1 VQDAVLFLK
10 GGSHVIQ
17 LILFLF
23 IGALLLSSVFLLA
36 RRGSRAE
43 GNAQVLVE
51 ARQALNAL
59 QVGLLPR
66 ELVGRI
72 FADDD
77 REYVASAAPGP
88 LYQLF
93 LNERKKVALSWVN
106 QVRAQVLSLQ
116 RFHLG
121 EARFY
126 TRLSLRAEIELAC
139 GFMELRVAC
148 RALQCLVYLAGPF
161 AAPRMV
167 GATATVAARVCEIS
181 EKSLA
186 FLNPVQFRPLADR
199 SVGL

>member
-1 VQDAVLFLK
+1 M
-10 GGSHVIQ
+10 IQ
-17 LILFLF
+17 LIFFLLV
-23 IGALLLSSVFLLA
+23 GALLLSSLFFLA

-43 GNAQVLVE
+43 GNARVLVE

-66 ELVGRI
+66 ELVARI
-72 FADDD
+72 FANDD

-88 LYQLF
+88 LYELF

-106 QVRAQVLSLQ
+106 QVHTQVLSLK

-121 EARFY
+121 AARFY
-126 TRLSLRAEIELAC
+126 TRLSLRTEIELAWH
-139 GFMELRVAC
+139 FAALLIAC
-148 RALQCLVYLAGPF
+148 RAVQLVVYLGGPF

-167 GATATVAARVCEIS
+167 GTTATVAAKVCEIS

-186 FLNPVQFRPLADR
+186 FLNPVQFGPVADR

>member
-1 VQDAVLFLK
+1 MIELIFFLIV
-10 GGSHVIQ
+10 GV
-17 LILFLF
+17 
-23 IGALLLSSVFLLA
+23 LLLSSLFFLA

-59 QVGLLPR
+59 QVGLLPH

-72 FADDD
+72 FANDD
-77 REYVASAAPGP
+77 REYVASTAPRP
-88 LYQLF
+88 LYELF
-93 LNERKKVALSWVN
+93 LSERKKVALSWVN
-106 QVRAQVLSLQ
+106 QVRTQVLSLK

-121 EARFY
+121 AARFY
-126 TRLSLRAEIELAC
+126 TRLSVRTEIELAWH
-139 GFMELRVAC
+139 FTALLTAC
-148 RALQCLVYLAGPF
+148 RALQCLIYVAGPF

-186 FLNPVQFRPLADR
+186 FLNPVQFGPLPDR

>member
-1 VQDAVLFLK
+1 M
-10 GGSHVIQ
+10 IQ
-17 LILFLF
+17 LIFFLF
-23 IGALLLSSVFLLA
+23 VGALLLSSLFFLA

-59 QVGLLPR
+59 QVGLLPH

-88 LYQLF
+88 VYELF
-93 LNERKKVALSWVN
+93 LNERKKVALSWVK

-121 EARFY
+121 AARFY
-126 TRLSLRAEIELAC
+126 TRLSLRTEIEFAC
-139 GFMELRVAC
+139 HFTALLIVC
-148 RALQCLVYLAGPF
+148 RALQCLVYVAGPF

-167 GATATVAARVCEIS
+167 GTTAAVAARVCEIS

-186 FLNPVQFRPLADR
+186 FMNPVQFGPLANR
-199 SVGL
+199 SIGL